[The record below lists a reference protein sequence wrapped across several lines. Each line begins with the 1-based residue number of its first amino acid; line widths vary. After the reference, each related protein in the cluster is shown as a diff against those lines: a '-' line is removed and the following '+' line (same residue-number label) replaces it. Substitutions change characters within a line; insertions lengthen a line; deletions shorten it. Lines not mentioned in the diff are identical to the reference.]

1 MDWLLSSLG
10 NTLNADIHPN
20 GYDWIDRDRQARGT
34 AVSRA
39 EAPVQLT
46 CKKAVEITTH
56 TDARP
61 TMDGHD
67 PTALQHIAH
76 VELLPV
82 DGSGFMHQDPGYLT
96 GQVEQR

>member
-1 MDWLLSSLG
+1 MLTPTRMDTTGLIETARLVVPRSL
-10 NTLNADIHPN
+10 
-20 GYDWIDRDRQARGT
+20 
-34 AVSRA
+34 RA

-46 CKKAVEITTH
+46 CEKAVEITTH
-56 TDARP
+56 VDSTDAKP

-76 VELLPV
+76 VELLSV

-96 GQVEQR
+96 GQVEQRYDGRYGAVS